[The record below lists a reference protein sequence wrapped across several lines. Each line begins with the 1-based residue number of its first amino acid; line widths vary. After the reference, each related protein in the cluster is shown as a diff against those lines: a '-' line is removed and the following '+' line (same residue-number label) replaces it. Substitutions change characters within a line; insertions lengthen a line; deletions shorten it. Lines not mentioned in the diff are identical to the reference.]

1 MAISVEK
8 TAKTIEEA
16 KQAALSELGIREEEA
31 EIEIIEEA
39 SKGFLGL
46 IGGHDAKVRVTVK
59 EESAVKKD
67 GGDDEMP
74 MPEIIETS
82 RQVGDLAKKMTQE
95 DSPEKAE
102 SFERPRRE
110 MVSDEEAAV
119 PLEKAE
125 AFLQQIFKSMHLEV
139 NIEREKSEE
148 AFILNMSGD
157 DLGIL
162 IGKHGQTLDSLQYL
176 TNLAANHGLAE
187 RRIHIVLDVE
197 HYRNRREE
205 TLRRLASRLADK
217 ALRTRQRIMLEPMNR
232 HERKIIHMALQE
244 NRRVSTYS
252 AGDEPYR
259 KVVIEPIKGRG
270 GYRDRNHN
278 RREAAADRP
287 FATVEE

>member
-1 MAISVEK
+1 MAISEK
-8 TAKTIEEA
+8 TAKTVEEA
-16 KQAALSELGIREEEA
+16 KQAALAELGIREEEA
-31 EIEIIEEA
+31 EKIEVLEEA

-46 IGGHDAKVRVTVK
+46 IGGHDAKVRVTSKEGFGVK
-59 EESAVKKD
+59 REVEND
-67 GGDDEMP
+67 GMP
-74 MPEIIETS
+74 MPEVIETS
-82 RQVGDLAKKMTQE
+82 LQVGDLAKKAQE
-95 DSPEKAE
+95 ESPEEKE
-102 SFERPRRE
+102 NPERPGIRQ

-125 AFLQQIFKSMHLEV
+125 AFLQQIFASMHLEV
-139 NIEREKSEE
+139 AIEREKSEE

-176 TNLAANHGLAE
+176 TNLAANHGLTE
-187 RRIHIVLDVE
+187 RRVHIVLDVE
-197 HYRNRREE
+197 HYRNRRED

-259 KVVIEPIKGRG
+259 KVVIEPVRGRG
-270 GYRDRNHN
+270 GYRDRYHD

-287 FATVEE
+287 AATVEE